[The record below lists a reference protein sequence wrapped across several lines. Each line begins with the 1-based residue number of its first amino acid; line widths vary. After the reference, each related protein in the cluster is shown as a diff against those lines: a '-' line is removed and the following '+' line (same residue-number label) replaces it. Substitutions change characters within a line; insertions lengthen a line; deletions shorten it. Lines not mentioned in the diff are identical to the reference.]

1 MKKIINIDGK
11 DYTMKSSAYTQ
22 FAYRNLTGRSL
33 LKDIQNIL
41 DLTNKLENDFSA
53 VDDLTEPLLDLS
65 YVMIEEADPSQ
76 ITTKEEFIKSID
88 NLYDNYDW
96 VNEVITL
103 AVNPLSRQLQNN
115 KVQ

>member
-65 YVMIEEADPSQ
+65 YVMIEEADSTQ
-76 ITTKEEFIKSID
+76 VTTKDEFIKSID
-88 NLYDNYDW
+88 NLYDNYEW